1 MASHPKENPIYL
13 VTDTDVYRVDA
24 MLEVLD
30 KLHAVLED
38 HIKALKHGRL
48 VQLPPLNL
56 SELDTAEFEA
66 HLDSLLQER
75 REDQQEFDF

>member
-56 SELDTAEFEA
+56 SERRCSTKLL
-66 HLDSLLQER
+66 HLCSDRLTQGWIS
-75 REDQQEFDF
+75 